1 MKKLFTL
8 ALAAALALS
17 VLAGCGA
24 KNETIGGADAP
35 TDITVT
41 DSKTPE
47 ELTALYSD
55 AITANGGEM
64 VEYNPVITE
73 AKEEDGSAML
83 LEMMGLKAEDLTAF
97 GISTSMMNV
106 KAYGIAAVMPAE
118 GKAEDVKA
126 ALQGFIDQKCT
137 EFETYLVDQYEV
149 AKNAKLDTLAD
160 GTILMVMTEGQDE
173 VFTAISTAIAGQ

>member
-8 ALAAALALS
+8 ALVAALAVS
-17 VLAGCGA
+17 VLAGCGSSN
-24 KNETIGGADAP
+24 KNEGNGNDTSASQ
-35 TDITVT
+35 TK
-41 DSKTPE
+41 SPE
-47 ELTALYSD
+47 ELTTLYKD

-64 VEYNPVITE
+64 VEYNPVISE
-73 AKEEDGSAML
+73 AKEDDGSAML
-83 LEMMGLKAEDLTAF
+83 LEMMGLKQEDMTAF

-118 GKAEDVKA
+118 GKEETVKA

-137 EFETYLVDQYEV
+137 EFESYLVDQLEV
-149 AKNAKLDTLAD
+149 AQNAKLETLAD

-173 VFTAISTAIAGQ
+173 VFTAISAAIAG

>member
-8 ALAAALALS
+8 ALVAALAVS
-17 VLAGCGA
+17 VLTGCGSSN
-24 KNETIGGADAP
+24 KNEANGNDTSASQ
-35 TDITVT
+35 TK
-41 DSKTPE
+41 SPE
-47 ELTALYSD
+47 ELTTLYKD

-64 VEYNPVITE
+64 VEYNPVISE
-73 AKEEDGSAML
+73 AKEDDGSAML
-83 LEMMGLKAEDLTAF
+83 LEMMGLKQEDMTAF

-118 GKAEDVKA
+118 GKEETVKA

-137 EFETYLVDQYEV
+137 EFESYLVDQLEV
-149 AKNAKLDTLAD
+149 AQNAKLETLAD

-173 VFTAISTAIAGQ
+173 VFTAISAAIAG